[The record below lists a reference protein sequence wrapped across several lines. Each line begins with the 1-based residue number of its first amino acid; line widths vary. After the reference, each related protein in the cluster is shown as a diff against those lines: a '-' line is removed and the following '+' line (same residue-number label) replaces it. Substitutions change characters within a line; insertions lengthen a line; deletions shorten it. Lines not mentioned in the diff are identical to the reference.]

1 MLRKIK
7 IWLFIN
13 FMLTKEERKKLKEI
27 DDLWRR
33 LQ

>member
-7 IWLFIN
+7 MWLFIN
-13 FMLTKEERKKLKEI
+13 FMLTKEERKKLKEF